1 MSEYKTLCYALQ
13 CAVRAAKLRYRE
25 IIESHFQLNDS
36 QRMWQGLK
44 TICSSGN
51 KSSAEVRA
59 DPLLAEELNTFY
71 GHFDCNGGS
80 ATLPIS
86 ASGSSRQ
93 SSDDHVIT
101 VLENEVR
108 RELLH
113 WRRDRPLKRLSS
125 QIRTSYSNQLADSVL
140 PCGYPVRSKKAL
152 LEEQISTQRCCKCH
166 AFIVRRVGTSELTS
180 ASACLRTSLLAH
192 CYRMEGEGRAIRP
205 SHAEPHLHSLDAP
218 TRRWTGGF
226 SAALYG
232 FARTPPRNDDS
243 GLCISPGPLEGPLL
257 TKAGRDLRHG
267 AQKEGCHDR
276 RFQQGLGSVVRGQTN
291 LRSLVRTGV
300 GPAHQLPRNASSVS
314 GLSILPAG
322 HTGTCASS
330 LRQQVRGVIHKSPGR
345 PRLEATLHAGEWP
358 SCVKKLS
365 TL

>member
-1 MSEYKTLCYALQ
+1 
-13 CAVRAAKLRYRE
+13 
-25 IIESHFQLNDS
+25 
-36 QRMWQGLK
+36 MWQGLK

-71 GHFDCNGGS
+71 GRFECNGGS

-125 QIRTSYSNQLADSVL
+125 RIRTSYSNQLADSVI
-140 PCGYPVRSKKAL
+140 PCGYLVRSKKAL
-152 LEEQISTQRCCKCH
+152 LEEQISTQRCLC
-166 AFIVRRVGTSELTS
+166 
-180 ASACLRTSLLAH
+180 TSLPTH
-192 CYRMEGEGRAIRP
+192 SYRMEGEGEP
-205 SHAEPHLHSLDAP
+205 SVQAVQSHIC
-218 TRRWTGGF
+218 TRWTRLLGGWTSGF

-232 FARTPPRNDDS
+232 CARTPPCNGDL

-257 TKAGRDLRHG
+257 AKARCDLRHG

-276 RFQQGLGSVVRGQTN
+276 HFQKGLGSAVRGQTD

-300 GPAHQLPRNASSVS
+300 GPEHQLPRNASSVS

-322 HTGTCASS
+322 HTGTCASM

-345 PRLEATLHAGEWP
+345 PRLEATL
-358 SCVKKLS
+358 C
-365 TL
+365 TLANDLLVWKIWAHCRRRMCRAKWTNEQTCCRGTMSL